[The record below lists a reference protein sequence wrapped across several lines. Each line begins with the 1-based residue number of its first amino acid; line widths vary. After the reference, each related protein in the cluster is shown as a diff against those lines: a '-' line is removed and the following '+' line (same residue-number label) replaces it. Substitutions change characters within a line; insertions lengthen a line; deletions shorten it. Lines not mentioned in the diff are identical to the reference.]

1 MNPEG
6 SEEGLLEKVPHVDTL
21 SGNWS
26 LNIPSDGLKLTSST
40 QKYQTQGLDKSN

>member
-26 LNIPSDGLKLTSST
+26 LNTPPDSAEVDQFYTEM
-40 QKYQTQGLDKSN
+40 SNSGFR